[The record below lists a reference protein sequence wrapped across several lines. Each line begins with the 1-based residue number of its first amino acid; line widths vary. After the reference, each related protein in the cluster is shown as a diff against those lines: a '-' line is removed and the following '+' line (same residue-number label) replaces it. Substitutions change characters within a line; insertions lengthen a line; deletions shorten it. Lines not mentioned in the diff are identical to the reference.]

1 MPPVLERRRI
11 KRQRDGTFA
20 LRLPDPER
28 DILRQLPGELRQLLD
43 SDDDPSLRRL
53 FPPAYTDDVVKD
65 AEYQMLMRRELLE
78 RHRASLDVV
87 ERTVDA
93 EVLSEDELSAWMA
106 ALNQLRLVLGTRLDV
121 TEDMDE
127 PSDDDPSAPAYAL
140 YAYLS
145 FLQDQ
150 VVSALSGS

>member
-1 MPPVLERRRI
+1 M
-11 KRQRDGTFA
+11 
-20 LRLPDPER
+20 
-28 DILRQLPGELRQLLD
+28 LRQLPGQLIELLD
-43 SDDDPSLRRL
+43 SDEEPSLRRL

-121 TEDMDE
+121 TEDME
-127 PSDDDPSAPAYAL
+127 QPADDDPAARAYAL

>member
-1 MPPVLERRRI
+1 MLERRRV
-11 KRQRDGTFA
+11 KRQRDGSYA
-20 LRLPDPER
+20 LRLPDGER
-28 DILRQLPGELRQLLD
+28 DILRQLPGELKQLLD
-43 SDDDPSLRRL
+43 SDDDPALRRL

-93 EVLSEDELSAWMA
+93 EVVSEDELSAWMA

-121 TEDMDE
+121 TEDME
-127 PSDDDPSAPAYAL
+127 QPADDDPAARPYAL

-150 VVSALSGS
+150 IVSALSGS

>member
-1 MPPVLERRRI
+1 MLERRRI
-11 KRQRDGTFA
+11 KRQRDGTFS

-65 AEYQMLMRRELLE
+65 AEYQMLMRRELLD
-78 RHRASLDVV
+78 RHRASLEVV
-87 ERTVDA
+87 ERTIDA

-121 TEDMDE
+121 TEDMEE
-127 PSDDDPSAPAYAL
+127 PSDDDPTAPAYAL

>member
-1 MPPVLERRRI
+1 VLERRRI
-11 KRQRDGTFA
+11 KRQRDGSFA

-28 DILRQLPGELRQLLD
+28 DILRQLPAELKQLLD

-121 TEDMDE
+121 TEDMAE
-127 PSDDDPSAPAYAL
+127 PSGDDPTAPAYAL

>member
-1 MPPVLERRRI
+1 MLERRRI
-11 KRQRDGTFA
+11 KRQRDGSFA
-20 LRLPDPER
+20 LRLPDGER
-28 DILRQLPGELRQLLD
+28 DILRQLPGELKQLLD
-43 SDDDPSLRRL
+43 SDDDPALRRL

-121 TEDMDE
+121 TEDME
-127 PSDDDPSAPAYAL
+127 QPADDDPAARPYAL

-150 VVSALSGS
+150 IVSALSGSYS

>member
-1 MPPVLERRRI
+1 VLERRRV
-11 KRQRDGTFA
+11 KRQRDGSYA
-20 LRLPDPER
+20 LRLPDGER
-28 DILRQLPGELRQLLD
+28 DILRQLPGELKQLLD
-43 SDDDPSLRRL
+43 SDDDPALRRL

-93 EVLSEDELSAWMA
+93 EVVSEDELSAWMA

-121 TEDMDE
+121 TEDME
-127 PSDDDPSAPAYAL
+127 QPADDDPAARPYAL

-150 VVSALSGS
+150 IVSALSGS

>member
-1 MPPVLERRRI
+1 VLERRRI
-11 KRQRDGTFA
+11 KRQRDGSFA

-28 DILRQLPGELRQLLD
+28 DILRQLPAELKQLLD

-93 EVLSEDELSAWMA
+93 EVLSEDELWAWMA

-121 TEDMDE
+121 TEDMAE
-127 PSDDDPSAPAYAL
+127 PSSDDPTAPAYAL